1 MPRPMFAE
9 VISPVTTVAAEPGAG
24 SGTASVLG
32 AALTALAFYTRV
44 PRPAWSLWC
53 AQDAGHAGAFAPLA
67 GVLVAVAGSVAWW
80 LAARVLP
87 EPLPVILAVAVMIGM
102 TGALHED
109 GLADVCDAFGA
120 GAGAARTLDI
130 LKDPRLGVY
139 GVLGLVLIM
148 AVRIA
153 ALWQIAR
160 LSHGDWIVMAA
171 SLMAAHA
178 SSRFA
183 AVYLTRNMDYA
194 RADDG
199 RSRVAAFA
207 SPLRGMWLWIAAVS
221 TLLAVLPLLVLGL
234 LAVLWALPVMIIAGA
249 WLRALFRRRIGG
261 YTGDCLGCV
270 QQVTE
275 VIAYLAVAAA
285 LFDG

>member
-1 MPRPMFAE
+1 MRAS
-9 VISPVTTVAAEPGAG
+9 V
-24 SGTASVLG
+24 ASVLG
-32 AALTALAFYTRV
+32 AAMTALAFYTRV

-53 AQDAGHAGAFAPLA
+53 AEDAGHAGAFAPLA

-80 LAARVLP
+80 LAARGLP
-87 EPLPVILAVAVMIGM
+87 EPLPVILAVAAMIGM

-120 GAGAARTLDI
+120 GVGAGDGVARTLDI

-139 GVLGLVLIM
+139 GVLGLVLVM

-160 LSHGDWIVMAA
+160 LSHGDWMVMAA
-171 SLMAAHA
+171 SLIAAHA

-183 AVYLTRNMDYA
+183 AVSLTRNMDYA

-221 TLLAVLPLLVLGL
+221 TLLAVLPLFALGL
-234 LAVLWALPVMIIAGA
+234 VAVLWALPVMIIAGG

>member
-1 MPRPMFAE
+1 MFAE
-9 VISPVTTVAAEPGAG
+9 VISPVTTVAAEPDAG
-24 SGTASVLG
+24 SGSVLG
-32 AALTALAFYTRV
+32 AAMTALAFYTRV

-53 AQDAGHAGAFAPLA
+53 AEDAAHAGAFAPLA
-67 GVLVAVAGSVAWW
+67 GVLVAAAGSVVWW
-80 LAARVLP
+80 LAARGVP
-87 EPLPVILAVAVMIGM
+87 EPLPVILAVAAMIGM

-120 GAGAARTLDI
+120 GVGGGAARTLDI

-139 GVLGLVLIM
+139 GVLGLVLVM

-160 LSHGDWIVMAA
+160 LSHGDWTVMAA
-171 SLMAAHA
+171 SLIAAHA

-183 AVYLTRNMDYA
+183 AVYLTRNMDYV

-207 SPLRGMWLWIAAVS
+207 SPLRGMWLRIAAAS
-221 TLLAVLPLLVLGL
+221 TLLAVLPLLALGL
-234 LAVLWALPVMIIAGA
+234 LAVLWALPVMIIAAG

-275 VIAYLAVAAA
+275 AIAYLAVVAA
-285 LFDG
+285 LFDGATL